1 VDPAGSIARERI
13 DFCGRSEPAKW
24 EEMKMKTTRL
34 GAIVLSASIAW
45 LMPARA
51 ADRTEIT
58 FPGDHAYPESLTATS
73 DGTIYAGSLYQ
84 GGIFRVPPG
93 AATAEQ
99 WIKPGANNSMSTLG
113 VFADEKAGTLW
124 VCSSNLGA
132 FGVKPPAG
140 EKPVSLQAFDLKN
153 GTAKGSWPLPGEKS
167 LCNDM
172 VVGSDGAVYVAESF
186 QPHILKLAP
195 GGTALEVWATDPRFS
210 GGEGPG
216 LDGITIGPDGNLYV
230 NTYATGRLFRV
241 EIGQGGKA
249 GQITEFKTTPGFEHP
264 DGMRAYGQ
272 NGLLVVEGANA
283 GRFDIITINGDN
295 AEVKTVKGGFKQ
307 PVSVWQIG
315 DTAWVLEGQLATL
328 FDPPEKRGKP
338 GPFRAYA
345 VELPR

>member
-1 VDPAGSIARERI
+1 
-13 DFCGRSEPAKW
+13 
-24 EEMKMKTTRL
+24 MKMKTTRL
-34 GAIVLSASIAW
+34 GVIVLSASIVW

-99 WIKPGANNSMSTLG
+99 WIKPGANDSMSTPG

-124 VCSSNLGA
+124 VCSSNLTA

-140 EKPVSLQAFDLKN
+140 ETPVSLKAFDLKS
-153 GTAKGSWPLPGEKS
+153 GAGKGSWPLPGEKS

-186 QPHILKLAP
+186 QPHILKLPP

-210 GGEGPG
+210 SGAGPG
-216 LDGITIGPDGNLYV
+216 LDGIAIGADGNLYV
-230 NTYATGRLFRV
+230 NTFATGRLFRV
-241 EIGQGGKA
+241 EISQGGKA

-264 DGMRAYGQ
+264 DGMRAYGK

-295 AEVKTVKGGFKQ
+295 AEVKTVKSGFKQ

>member
-1 VDPAGSIARERI
+1 
-13 DFCGRSEPAKW
+13 
-24 EEMKMKTTRL
+24 MKTIHL
-34 GAIVLSASIAW
+34 GVLILSASLAW

-51 ADRTEIT
+51 ADLTEIT
-58 FPGDHAYPESLTATS
+58 FPGDHAYPESMTATA
-73 DGTIYAGSLYQ
+73 DGTIYAGSLYE

-99 WIKPGANNSMSTLG
+99 WIKPGANDSMITLG

-124 VCSSNLGA
+124 VCSSNLTA

-140 EKPVSLQAFDLKN
+140 VKPVALKAFDLKT
-153 GTAKGSWPLPGEKS
+153 GAAKGSWPLPGEKS

-172 VVGSDGAVYVAESF
+172 VVGSDGSVYVTDCF

-195 GGTALEVWATDPRFS
+195 GGTALEVWATDPAF
-210 GGEGPG
+210 GGEGPQ
-216 LDGITIGPDGNLYV
+216 LDGITIGQDGNVYA
-230 NTYATGRLFRV
+230 NTYASGRLFRV
-241 EIGQGGKA
+241 EMDYYGKA
-249 GQITEFKTTPGFEHP
+249 GKITQLKTTPGFEHP
-264 DGMRAYGQ
+264 DGMRAYGK

-283 GRFDIITINGDN
+283 GRFDIVTLNGDN
-295 AEVKTVKGGFKQ
+295 ADVKTVKSGYKQ

-345 VELPR
+345 VALPK